1 MTVDRNAFG
10 QGLGEE
16 VRTRM
21 AAHLSELPEQQKAYA
36 LEVVACQLA
45 LLDAILGAGLTSR
58 HRTTVR
64 MLGHEWAARRWPLDP
79 LFALMGKVAEETA
92 EVLVRR
98 GSGNAMAEALATVA
112 DVGHQCLAELSNG
125 FQEIHKPRESHA
137 DPQRTALAL
146 LRGREVANRSRKLS
160 PAYGVVVFRVA
171 DGGPASTA
179 RAAEWLD
186 EQAADGTF
194 SLVCDQ
200 GGYALVPAD
209 DITAADAFAQ
219 QLYALLPE
227 ESWTGVSW
235 RLTAEIPAARA
246 EAAEVVTAALAS
258 GRPPG
263 CYELGDVLVEYA
275 VLRQPTVRELLVKLI
290 EPIVNTPPLL
300 ETLSALLTTNG
311 NRTKAAAALDIHR
324 STLDY
329 RLGQIERQTGHIPTS
344 SRELQVLSAAL
355 TAHAAARTALP
366 EVSAWELSSRK

>member
-1 MTVDRNAFG
+1 
-10 QGLGEE
+10 
-16 VRTRM
+16 M
-21 AAHLSELPEQQKAYA
+21 AAHLAELPEQQKAYA

-58 HRTTVR
+58 HRATVR
-64 MLGHEWAARRWPLDP
+64 MLGHEWAARRWPMDP
-79 LFALMGKVAEETA
+79 LFALLGKVAEETA
-92 EVLVRR
+92 EVLLRR

-125 FQEIHKPRESHA
+125 FLEIHKPRKSQA
-137 DPQRTALAL
+137 DPQRMALAL
-146 LRGREVANRSRKLS
+146 LRGRELPGPAQKLS

-186 EQAADGTF
+186 GQVDEGTL

-200 GGYALVPAD
+200 GGYVLVPAD
-209 DITAADAFAQ
+209 DIIAVDAFARK
-219 QLYALLPE
+219 LSGLLPE

-235 RLTAEIPAARA
+235 RLVAEIPAARA

-275 VLRQPTVRELLVKLI
+275 VLHQPTVRELLVKLI
-290 EPIVNTPPLL
+290 EPVVDTPPLL

-311 NRTKAAAALDIHR
+311 NRTKAAAALGIHR

-329 RLGQIERQTGHIPTS
+329 RLGQIERLTGHTPTS

-355 TAHAAARTALP
+355 TVHAAARSALP
-366 EVSAWELSSRK
+366 EISTWDVY